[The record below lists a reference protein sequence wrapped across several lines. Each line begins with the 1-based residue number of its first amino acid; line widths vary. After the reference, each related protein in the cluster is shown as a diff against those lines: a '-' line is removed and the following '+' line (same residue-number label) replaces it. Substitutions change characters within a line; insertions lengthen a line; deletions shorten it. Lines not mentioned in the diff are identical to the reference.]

1 MPQGKRG
8 KDRWFLWLGCP
19 LILAVVV
26 FFLFSPQIFL
36 RLENAETHVPLL
48 WIDVKG
54 NEPFS
59 LAFKHSYDKDMYV
72 EQYKISGGKTIYLV
86 GLTFK
91 SDLNGQGFIFP
102 NANYFSNGWGTLRGI
117 HKKMASVS
125 FIMGSPDE
133 ANHSLMIDHK
143 KYFLTRYVSPGTPV
157 ALKVIKARRISVLT
171 WRVEKWMN

>member
-1 MPQGKRG
+1 MPQGRRG
-8 KDRWFLWLGCP
+8 KSRWLFRFGFLLVLGA
-19 LILAVVV
+19 LV
-26 FFLFSPQIFL
+26 FFLFSPQTFL
-36 RLENAETHVPLL
+36 RLENDETHLPLF

-54 NEPFS
+54 NEAFS
-59 LAFKHSYDKDMYV
+59 LAFRHSYDKDMYV
-72 EQYKISGGKTIYLV
+72 EQYKISEGKTIYLI

-102 NANYFSNGWGTLRGI
+102 NANYFSNGWGTLKGL
-117 HKKMASVS
+117 HEKMASVS

-157 ALKVIKARRISVLT
+157 ALKVIKARRISVLA